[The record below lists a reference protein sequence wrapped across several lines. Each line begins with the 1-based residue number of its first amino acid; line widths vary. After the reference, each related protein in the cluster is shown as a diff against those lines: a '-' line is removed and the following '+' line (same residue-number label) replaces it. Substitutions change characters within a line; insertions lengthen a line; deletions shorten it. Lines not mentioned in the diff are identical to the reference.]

1 MNNTLDHRYFL
12 IIKKEKIFFRNFDPV
27 NGFSFTKEVFVKN
40 NSTEDI
46 FFSLEK
52 FLEKNIFEI
61 EKKLKIFV
69 KKIFIIFESD
79 SFFEVGSSYKHNFKG
94 ISFDNSQL
102 NDSLID
108 IKNQIE
114 KYSQKYQIIHILI
127 NKYTMNGVEYN
138 SLPDNQNIDDLVIQ
152 LNFICLDN
160 KIIEKFEKIFL
171 KYQISLNKILCY
183 NYLQKLNNF
192 SSENIIEIANQTI
205 DGNNI
210 NEVLI
215 IKKTSKKQGF
225 FEKFFNFFN

>member
-1 MNNTLDHRYFL
+1 
-12 IIKKEKIFFRNFDPV
+12 
-27 NGFSFTKEVFVKN
+27 
-40 NSTEDI
+40 
-46 FFSLEK
+46 
-52 FLEKNIFEI
+52 
-61 EKKLKIFV
+61 
-69 KKIFIIFESD
+69 
-79 SFFEVGSSYKHNFKG
+79 
-94 ISFDNSQL
+94 
-102 NDSLID
+102 
-108 IKNQIE
+108 
-114 KYSQKYQIIHILI
+114 
-127 NKYTMNGVEYN
+127 MNGVEYN
-138 SLPDNQNIDDLVIQ
+138 SLPDKQNIDDLVIQ

-171 KYQISLNKILCY
+171 KYQISLSKILCY

>member
-79 SFFEVGSSYKHNFKG
+79 SFFEVGSSFKHNFKG
-94 ISFDNSQL
+94 INLNNSQL

-114 KYSQKYQIIHILI
+114 KYSQKYEIIHILI

-138 SLPDNQNIDDLVIQ
+138 SLPDKQNIDDLVIQ

-171 KYQISLNKILCY
+171 KYQISLSKILCY